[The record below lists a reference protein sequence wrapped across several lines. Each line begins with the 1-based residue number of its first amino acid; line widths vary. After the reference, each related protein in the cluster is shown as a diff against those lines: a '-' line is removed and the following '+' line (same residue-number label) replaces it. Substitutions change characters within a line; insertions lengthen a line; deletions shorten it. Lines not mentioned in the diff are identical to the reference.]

1 MNYGLEQLVE
11 ALEALYAVGIEEI
24 EIERFIT
31 IFCKQYQR
39 EEEKERA
46 RLKRMLRV
54 VAKARKEQIRAKD
67 GKIWMWNVF
76 GGTQH
81 ATITTIIR

>member
-1 MNYGLEQLVE
+1 MNYGLEQLIE

-24 EIERFIT
+24 EIEQFIA

-39 EEEKERA
+39 EEKKENA
-46 RLKRMLRV
+46 RIKRMLRV
-54 VAKARKEQIRAKD
+54 VAKARKEQIRIKD
-67 GKIWMWNVF
+67 GKIHLWNVF

-81 ATITTIIR
+81 ATITTTIR

>member
-54 VAKARKEQIRAKD
+54 VAKARKEQIRVKD

>member
-24 EIERFIT
+24 EIEQFIS

-46 RLKRMLRV
+46 RLKRMLRI
-54 VAKARKEQIRAKD
+54 VAKARKEQIRVKD

>member
-1 MNYGLEQLVE
+1 MNYGLEQLIE
-11 ALEALYAVGIEEI
+11 ALEALYAVGVEEI
-24 EIERFIT
+24 EIEQFIF
-31 IFCKQYQR
+31 IFCRKFDR

-46 RLKRMLRV
+46 RIKRMLRV
-54 VAKARKEQIRAKD
+54 VAKARKEQIRIKD

-81 ATITTIIR
+81 ATITTTIR

>member
-1 MNYGLEQLVE
+1 MNYGLEQLIE
-11 ALEALYAVGIEEI
+11 ALEALYAVGVEEI
-24 EIERFIT
+24 EIEQFIF
-31 IFCKQYQR
+31 IFCRKFDR

-54 VAKARKEQIRAKD
+54 VAKSKEQVKIKD
-67 GKIWMWNVF
+67 GKILMWNVF

-81 ATITTIIR
+81 ATITTTIR